1 MQIFKVYCKVF
12 RKNGVAFCFL
22 FILVYGVICALTAN
36 SSTNTSATSFDPA
49 LCSVGII
56 DQDDSEFS
64 CALRSYL
71 DERTDLMDINE
82 ADGEDGIRD
91 GLFSAWI
98 RYGII
103 IPEGYEASFLSG
115 KPLDIKSFS
124 AADSANSVMV
134 GMLLENYLNTA
145 ALYRDTTGIDYDAIA
160 EDMAQGAEV
169 KVADTYVNENNGTD
183 CFFVNYLVYP
193 ILAIL
198 LSCIPMVMLTMNET
212 DLRRRNFCSPIKNSF
227 MTTQLFL
234 GNGVI
239 ALLTYVMLLA
249 IIFICRRSVFSGTRG
264 LLWSANIFLFLLI
277 SLALSFLFSNISK
290 KSTVTPIAN
299 LVSLGTCFLGG
310 VFVPQAYLSDGLL
323 KAATIN
329 PAFWYIKANEEIN
342 QLTEYSLSSMQ
353 TLGRYVLIELSFA
366 VAFFALALALGKRRN
381 TQ

>member
-1 MQIFKVYCKVF
+1 
-12 RKNGVAFCFL
+12 
-22 FILVYGVICALTAN
+22 
-36 SSTNTSATSFDPA
+36 
-49 LCSVGII
+49 
-56 DQDDSEFS
+56 
-64 CALRSYL
+64 
-71 DERTDLMDINE
+71 
-82 ADGEDGIRD
+82 
-91 GLFSAWI
+91 
-98 RYGII
+98 
-103 IPEGYEASFLSG
+103 
-115 KPLDIKSFS
+115 
-124 AADSANSVMV
+124 MV

-145 ALYRDTTGIDYDAIA
+145 ALYRDTTGIDYDAITD
-160 EDMAQGAEV
+160 DMAQSAEV
-169 KVADTYVNENNGTD
+169 KVAESYVNENNGTD

-249 IIFICRRSVFSGTRG
+249 IIFLCRRSVFSGTRG
-264 LLWSANIFLFLLI
+264 ILWAANIFLFLLI

-342 QLTEYSLSSMQ
+342 RLTEYSFSSMQ
-353 TLGRYVLIELSFA
+353 TLGRYALIELCFA
-366 VAFFALALALGKRRN
+366 VAFFALALAIGKRRN